1 MNIIDYQHQ
10 KSKNNDF
17 KFSSL
22 ITISLAHMLHDIYS
36 SFLSPVIPLLINKF
50 SISYS
55 FTSLLSVIQRLP
67 SVISPFVGLLA
78 DRISLRYLVIISPSI
93 TGIVMSLLGVA
104 PHYIV
109 IVILLLIMGI
119 SSSLFHVP
127 APVMIRKVVGERKG
141 MGMSFYMLGG
151 EIARTTGPL
160 IIVGAVSL
168 WTFEGTWRLI
178 PFCIAGSF
186 MLFLRLR
193 KIKVYSEFEKREKIL
208 GRWKTF
214 KSFLP
219 YLIPITIFLF
229 FNTFIRQIF
238 RFYLPTYMDIQGE
251 SLWTGG
257 IALSVFHF
265 SGAAGSLICGTYSDK
280 IGRTMTLI
288 IMAVLT
294 PVIMWLFV
302 HIHIKAVNFILLIA
316 LGVVSVGTGP
326 VLLAFINDI
335 PTDRMA
341 FLNGLYISIAFLT
354 SSADIMIVGI
364 ISDWIGLENTFKLC
378 TYLGI
383 LAIPAVFYIS
393 TKKYKSQFN
402 SN

>member
-1 MNIIDYQHQ
+1 MSLRNYQRS

-17 KFSSL
+17 KFSHL
-22 ITISLAHMLHDIYS
+22 ITISLAHMLHDTYS
-36 SFLSPVIPLLINKF
+36 SFLSPVLPLLINKF
-50 SISYS
+50 NISYS
-55 FTSLLSVIQRLP
+55 FTSLLSVLQRLP

-93 TGIVMSLLGVA
+93 TGIVMSLLGAA

-109 IVILLLIMGI
+109 IVILLIVMGI

-127 APVMIRKVVGERKG
+127 APVMIRKIVGDRKG

-151 EIARTTGPL
+151 EIARTVGPL

-178 PFCIAGSF
+178 PFCLAGSLI
-186 MLFLRLR
+186 LFLKLR
-193 KIKVYSEFEKREKIL
+193 KTKVYNELGKKEKL
-208 GRWKTF
+208 QGRWKTF
-214 KSFLP
+214 RSFLP

-238 RFYLPTYMDIQGE
+238 RFYLPTYLDIQGE

-257 IALSVFHF
+257 IALSVFHV

-280 IGRTMTLI
+280 IGRTLTLI
-288 IMAVLT
+288 IMAVLS
-294 PVIMWLFV
+294 PVFMWLFV
-302 HIHIKAVNFILLIA
+302 HVQIQTVSFILLVA
-316 LGVVSVGTGP
+316 LGIVSVGTGP
-326 VLLAFINDI
+326 VLLAFINEI

-341 FLNGLYISIAFLT
+341 FLNGIYISIAFLT
-354 SSADIMIVGI
+354 GSANIMIVGV
-364 ISDWIGLENTFKLC
+364 ISDWLGLENTFNLC

-383 LAIPAVFYIS
+383 LAIPAVFFIS
-393 TKKYKSQFN
+393 GKKDGAPPALN
-402 SN
+402 

>member
-1 MNIIDYQHQ
+1 MGYRSNQRPER
-10 KSKNNDF
+10 KSSDF
-17 KFSSL
+17 KFGNL

-50 SISYS
+50 NISYS

-93 TGIVMSLLGVA
+93 TGVVMSLLGMA

-109 IVILLLIMGI
+109 IVILLLVMGI

-127 APVMIRKVVGERKG
+127 APVMISKITGDRKG

-151 EIARTTGPL
+151 EIARTIGPL

-178 PFCIAGSF
+178 PFCLAGSF
-186 MLFLRLR
+186 LLFLKLR
-193 KIKVYSEFEKREKIL
+193 KIKIYSEFQKREKIL

-214 KSFLP
+214 KTFLP

-238 RFYLPTYMDIQGE
+238 RFYLPTYMDIKGE
-251 SLWTGG
+251 SLWAGG
-257 IALSVFHF
+257 IALSVFHI
-265 SGAAGSLICGTYSDK
+265 SGAIGSLICGTYSDK
-280 IGRTMTLI
+280 IGRTLTLI
-288 IMAVLT
+288 IMAVLS
-294 PVIMWLFV
+294 PVFMWLFV
-302 HIHIKAVNFILLIA
+302 HIHVKEINFILLVA
-316 LGVVSVGTGP
+316 LGMVSVGTGP
-326 VLLAFINDI
+326 VLLAFINEI

-354 SSADIMIVGI
+354 GSADIMILGV
-364 ISDWIGLENTFKLC
+364 ISDWLGLENTFNLC

-383 LAIPAVFYIS
+383 LALPAVFYIS
-393 TKKYKSQFN
+393 KKKDKSPAGA
-402 SN
+402 S